1 MRPAPSRDSRKDK
14 YRADIEQGDLLALEI
29 VPTTETPTEVTAD
42 VVAVGATNNGGD
54 FALGTSARSV
64 DDILEG
70 GLSEHLDRSGFKA
83 KIGSVAI
90 VPTFGRVAP
99 KTVAVVGL
107 GSTSTDAAEVRRAA
121 GNAARRLSHYQVAA
135 STLHEGGDAGTA
147 AAAAEGWHLGSY
159 RFNEYKSD
167 PKLSK
172 LQRVLFLG
180 ETSEE
185 ELTKARARAEA
196 SITAR
201 DLTNEPASTL
211 WPETMADRARA
222 IADANGLEI
231 TVLDENDLQSKG
243 FGGLLAVGQGSVRPP
258 RLIQLRHAPENP
270 SGKVALV
277 GKGVTFDSGGLS
289 LKDAKSMETMK
300 TDMAGGAAVL
310 GAMSALK
317 RLAVGCEVIGIVPAT
332 ENLPG
337 DSAIKPGDVIRHYG
351 GQTSEVLNT
360 DAEGRLILADGL
372 AYASELQ
379 PDAILDVATLTGAMM
394 VALGRKAAGYFSNND
409 ALAKEIEVAA
419 SRAGERVWR
428 MPLFD
433 DYRSDMDSDIAD
445 IKNIGTRWGG
455 AIYGALYL
463 RDFVAKD
470 IPWGH
475 IDIAG
480 PARVDSDQDEV
491 SKGGSGVAARTLIAW
506 LEERGRAS

>member
-1 MRPAPSRDSRKDK
+1 M
-14 YRADIEQGDLLALEI
+14 ALEI
-29 VPTTETPTEVTAD
+29 VPTTATPTEVTAD
-42 VVAVGATNNGGD
+42 VVAVGATSDDGN
-54 FALGTSARSV
+54 FALGTAARSI
-64 DDILEG
+64 DDVLEG
-70 GLSEHLDRSGFKA
+70 GLSEHLDRSGFKG

-90 VPTFGRVAP
+90 VPTFGRVGP

-107 GSTSTDAAEVRRAA
+107 GKSGREPGDVRRAA
-121 GNAARRLSHYQVAA
+121 GNAARKLTHYNVAA
-135 STLHEGGDAGTA
+135 STLHEAGDEDVA

-159 RFNEYKSD
+159 RFTKYKSD
-167 PKLSK
+167 PQLSK
-172 LQRVLFLG
+172 LQQVLFLG
-180 ETSEE
+180 ETSED
-185 ELTKARARAEA
+185 LLNRSQARAHA

-201 DLTNEPASTL
+201 DLTNEPASAL
-211 WPETMADRARA
+211 WPETMADRARD
-222 IADANGLEI
+222 IADAGDLEL
-231 TVLDENDLQSKG
+231 TVLDEMALESKG

-258 RLIQLRHAPENP
+258 RLLQLRHAPGNS

-317 RLAVGCEVIGIVPAT
+317 KLDIGCEVIGIVPAT

-337 DSAIKPGDVIRHYG
+337 DSAVKPGDVIRHYG

-360 DAEGRLILADGL
+360 DAEGRLILADAL
-372 AYASELQ
+372 AYASEQQ

-409 ALAKEIEVAA
+409 TLADEIELAA

-428 MPLFD
+428 MPLYD
-433 DYRSDMDSDIAD
+433 DYRSDMDSEIAD
-445 IKNIGTRWGG
+445 IKNIGSRWGG

-480 PARVDSDQDEV
+480 PARAESDHDEI

-506 LEERGRAS
+506 IEERGKAS